1 MINNREKCIFS
12 WCTEADRDKLD
23 WSGKKPLDYLKSRT
37 SVSASTYSSEYNTST
52 PLMSPQ
58 SRGGSPS
65 GEPVTLPRRSS
76 ELRGTFRKLRNHK
89 RFATST
95 GVMQLTQTMLGFPAK
110 PTGIDEVDSIS
121 NSTLSIADTDLT
133 SSNQHEKRP
142 RKYQSFLFKNKSA
155 TLGHKFEKNSS
166 A

>member
-1 MINNREKCIFS
+1 MCFLCVR
-12 WCTEADRDKLD
+12 TEADRDKLD
-23 WSGKKPLDYLKSRT
+23 WSGKKPMDYRKNQT

-58 SRGGSPS
+58 SRGGSPT

-95 GVMQLTQTMLGFPAK
+95 GVIHLTQTMLGFPTKA
-110 PTGIDEVDSIS
+110 TALDEVDSIGH
-121 NSTLSIADTDLT
+121 STLSIADAGRT
-133 SSNQHEKRP
+133 SPTQHEKRP

>member
-1 MINNREKCIFS
+1 MCVFFFV
-12 WCTEADRDKLD
+12 CAHTEADRDKLD
-23 WSGKKPLDYLKSRT
+23 WSGKKPLDYLKSKT
-37 SVSASTYSSEYNTST
+37 SVSASTYSSEYTTST

-58 SRGGSPS
+58 SRGRSPS

-95 GVMQLTQTMLGFPAK
+95 GVMQLTQTMLGI
-110 PTGIDEVDSIS
+110 PTKTAGIDEIDS
-121 NSTLSIADTDLT
+121 NSTLSIADADRT
-133 SSNQHEKRP
+133 SPPQREKRP
-142 RKYQSFLFKNKSA
+142 RKYQSFLFKNKSSA